1 MKRLLQLLLTPVLIV
16 VYWQILASSG
26 LISAYLLP
34 APLKVWQAAVS
45 MFDTGALQ
53 KHIMVSLFRVI
64 SGFLLSCLIGVTLAG
79 LVSASIWIERLLS
92 APITLLRMIPPLAMV
107 PLLILWLG
115 IGNETQLTII
125 ILASVFPIFL
135 NTRDG
140 LRRVDATQKELAKSL
155 SLSPIR
161 YVFSMVIPNAIPSF
175 VTGFRLAFGYSW
187 RALVGAELIAA
198 SSGLGYLIVDAQEM
212 LRTDEVIVGILTIG
226 ILGWILDSIIHAS
239 SKKLLARRFPEVAG

>member
-1 MKRLLQLLLTPVLIV
+1 MSRLFQLLLTPVLIV
-16 VYWQILASSG
+16 IYWQILSSSG
-26 LISAYLLP
+26 LISPYLLP
-34 APLKVWQAAVS
+34 TPLKVWQAAIN
-45 MFDTGALQ
+45 MFETGVLQ
-53 KHIMVSLFRVI
+53 KHIIVSLIRVL
-64 SGFLLSCLIGVTLAG
+64 SGFALSCLLGVILAG
-79 LVSASIWIERLLS
+79 FVSSSIWIERLLS

-125 ILASVFPIFL
+125 ILASIFPIFL

-140 LRRVDATQKELAKSL
+140 LKRVDATQKELAKSL
-155 SLSPIR
+155 NLSPIR
-161 YVFSMVIPNAIPSF
+161 YVFAIVIPNAIPSF

-226 ILGWILDSIIHAS
+226 ILGWMLDSLINIL
-239 SKKLLARRFPEVAG
+239 SKKLLAHRFPEVAN